1 RRAARRL
8 RRAPAHDRR
17 LHAPRGGDAAAG
29 RGRRRRPRRARAA
42 GRGRRHAAVPGD
54 ERRRARGRRRA
65 VRRRAHR
72 HRPPAARAH
81 RPGDALRPAR
91 RRRRGPGAAPRPRAR
106 AGRPAG
112 PVRPSHRARGRGRP
126 ERGDP
131 MSAATAGP
139 VVPAADA
146 ARPLPPPV
154 WRTVRSLARTYA
166 VVAAWFVA
174 VVLVLWVGAVVV
186 AMRFGPLGQSMVQFS
201 RQGMTWFPFSIGVTV
216 VAGYHAAHIAAGMT
230 RRALGVG
237 TLLTSVGNA
246 VVLSAVIA
254 GLFWVEGLLYAANG
268 WQQAIIDEGWFPAD
282 AGDLLA
288 ILGWQ
293 TLVTTA
299 AQVSGMLVA
308 VVYQR
313 TGPWWG

>member
-1 RRAARRL
+1 
-8 RRAPAHDRR
+8 
-17 LHAPRGGDAAAG
+17 
-29 RGRRRRPRRARAA
+29 
-42 GRGRRHAAVPGD
+42 
-54 ERRRARGRRRA
+54 
-65 VRRRAHR
+65 
-72 HRPPAARAH
+72 
-81 RPGDALRPAR
+81 
-91 RRRRGPGAAPRPRAR
+91 
-106 AGRPAG
+106 
-112 PVRPSHRARGRGRP
+112 
-126 ERGDP
+126 

-313 TGPWWG
+313 TGPWWGTLLLPLTAGPIVGMWWIVARGVTAEWLTTGARVGLSVLLTAALAAAYLVLLRGLQLRTPRT